1 MLYTIFSCET
11 KPSERVNGPGQYFD
25 AGKLAELEAMLD
37 TETGIVLKLFWRIF
51 FEGLVDLVSRSL

>member
-51 FEGLVDLVSRSL
+51 FLKA